1 MVSTRVLLRLI
12 CLVVMPGCVFG
23 QVTRSNGKGGGL
35 WSNPATWEGG
45 KVPTAGEVSVLGKDV
60 VDLDPAAGSALNLDE
75 IVIDARGALRVVGTN
90 KTSVTITLKRALR
103 VFGGLI
109 VDFSKD
115 PEGRC
120 EFQWTVAD
128 GVASE
133 FLVNELCKVQL
144 KGAPGPTSNVAFRIM
159 TPTNLPPNA
168 PAFKPT
174 PILITSKVW
183 IEAESVAFDGFA
195 LDVRG
200 VDGSGMKYNERC
212 LFQGCQ
218 FLRSFVSLQQCTKIG
233 FERNLIQDSPYPYG
247 TLNLHGVYHSRFVSN
262 LLLRANQAGISC
274 YGVGNSEFVGN
285 TMRSCPDGAVF
296 TACSDLFINQNLI
309 EGSRQGLL
317 INSCGRMT
325 GARNTYASSTWVN
338 IRAVHSG
345 KHDSWRFFEENFKDA
360 PTNAN
365 TACLSVET
373 QAAIELVNVPMVSF
387 LKDGERGALILSAYV
402 DILVTNE
409 QGAPLGRVPLRVL
422 AGNEVVATG
431 RTEAVGARTGYTPLP
446 STHRPLIVPWFR
458 FAPPGDVN
466 PATSRQYTL
475 EVDGTRLGYTKQNV
489 PLVVDATFVRTDPDK
504 PTKTVTVKLP
514 KAP

>member
-1 MVSTRVLLRLI
+1 MVSTRVLLWLVG
-12 CLVVMPGCVFG
+12 CLALPVIVSA

-35 WSNPATWEGG
+35 WSHPATWEGG
-45 KVPTAGEVSVLGKDV
+45 KVPTAGEVSILGRDV
-60 VDLDPAAGSALNLDE
+60 VDLDPPAGAALRLDE

-90 KTSVTITLKRALR
+90 KTSVTITLTRALR

-109 VDFSKD
+109 VDFSRD

-128 GVASE
+128 GVPSE
-133 FLVNELCKVQL
+133 FLVNELSKVQL
-144 KGAPGPTSNVAFRIM
+144 KGAPGPVPNVAFRIL

-168 PAFKPT
+168 PAFKST

-183 IEAESVAFDGFA
+183 IEAESVLFDGFA

-218 FLRSFVSLQQCTKIG
+218 FLRGFVSLYQCAKIN
-233 FERNLIQDSPYPYG
+233 FERNLIQESPYPHG
-247 TLNLHGVYHSRFVSN
+247 TLNLHSVYHSRFASN
-262 LLLRANQAGISC
+262 TFLRANQAGIGC
-274 YGVGNSEFVGN
+274 YGVGHCEFVGN
-285 TMRSCPDGAVF
+285 TVRSCPEGAVF
-296 TACSDLFINQNLI
+296 TACSDLFINQNLF
-309 EGSRQGLL
+309 EGGRQGLML
-317 INSCGRMT
+317 NSSGRMT
-325 GARNTYASSTWVN
+325 GARNSYAGNSPVH
-338 IRAVHSG
+338 IRAVHTG
-345 KHDSWRFFEENFKDA
+345 KHDSWRFFEENFRDA
-360 PTNAN
+360 LTNAN
-365 TACLSVET
+365 TACLSVESK
-373 QAAIELVNVPMVSF
+373 AEIELVNVPMVSF
-387 LKDGERGALILSAYV
+387 FNQGERGALILSAYV

-409 QGAPLGRVPLRVL
+409 QGAPLGRVPVRVL

-431 RTEAVGARTGYTPLP
+431 RTEATGARAGYTPLP
-446 STHRPLIVPWFR
+446 SAHRSLIVPWFR

-466 PATSRQYTL
+466 PARSRQYTL
-475 EVDGTRLGYTKQNV
+475 EVDGTRLGYAKQAV
-489 PLVVDATFVRTDPDK
+489 PLVVDETFVRTDPDK